1 MTVESTQ
8 RNGVATGA
16 NNPLPSGVGTLRGST
31 LGGASL
37 TGSFCNSISMFGVQ
51 GGGGGHK
58 KTSRPSLS
66 RIILSLES
74 NSAKQQALQHIL
86 NALQVQIILGQLI
99 HREVDKHILHN
110 SLVEFSFDRKT
121 YEENI

>member
-1 MTVESTQ
+1 MKTMPFSKVSLNRRINTYKFSGAPVTVESTQ
-8 RNGVATGA
+8 RNGVAAGA
-16 NNPLPSGVGTLRGST
+16 NNPLPSAVGTLRGST

-37 TGSFCNSISMFGVQ
+37 TGSFCNSMSMFGVQ
-51 GGGGGHK
+51 GGNGGHK

-86 NALQVQIILGQLI
+86 NALQV
-99 HREVDKHILHN
+99 
-110 SLVEFSFDRKT
+110 
-121 YEENI
+121 